1 MYRTSVSHARLMR
14 ESTDRIELALHG
26 ENHREQLIARRILE
40 TPRNYQHWESEHSG
54 LMHDAAEYG
63 AARSQTVSL
72 KRAAMRLIHSKALF
86 EFLRDK
92 AIRGEIRQRIIKHF
106 HPTHSYTSA
115 LVMEHGIYLRKAG
128 SFICTTHVGSAL
140 IQDSGFLDP
149 MRRYEVLY
157 AEYFGLFCRSY
168 FGHEA
173 LEAQARSEAGAKTET
188 PAQVALLPLLKFQLR
203 ECREAILDPKH
214 FLNRFNRDGEIHMP
228 AGDTQRVKVLDPK
241 A

>member
-1 MYRTSVSHARLMR
+1 MR

-26 ENHREQLIARRILE
+26 DNHREQLIARRILE
-40 TPRNYQHWESEHSG
+40 TPRNWQQWESEHSG
-54 LMHDAAEYG
+54 LMHEVADFG
-63 AARSQTVSL
+63 ASRAQSISL

-86 EFLRDK
+86 EYLRDK
-92 AIRGEIRQRIIKHF
+92 AIRGEVRHRIIKHF
-106 HPTHSYTSA
+106 HPTHSYSRA

-149 MRRYEVLY
+149 MRRYETLY
-157 AEYFGLFCRSY
+157 AEYFDLFCRSY
-168 FGHEA
+168 FGDEA
-173 LEAQARSEAGAKTET
+173 INAESGSETET
-188 PAQVALLPLLKFQLR
+188 PAQTALLPLLKYQLR

-214 FLNRFNRDGEIHMP
+214 HLNRFNRDGEIHMP
-228 AGDTQRVKVLDPK
+228 VGDTQRVKVLDPK